1 MIKLAAAASP
11 PSAQKTSFK
20 SFLKKANKMFHI
32 TQLTHG
38 DSKSPPTWPVR
49 PLAVARAKGYPDMDL
64 AAVNQEQAL
73 HLYTLKHAPKRKV
86 PSPN

>member
-1 MIKLAAAASP
+1 MVSPASP
-11 PSAQKTSFK
+11 TNKTTTPFNNSPD
-20 SFLKKANKMFHI
+20 MFHI

-38 DSKSPPTWPVR
+38 DSTSPPTWAIR

>member
-1 MIKLAAAASP
+1 MF
-11 PSAQKTSFK
+11 SALQF
-20 SFLKKANKMFHI
+20 FLKSLTPNKMFHI

-38 DSKSPPTWPVR
+38 DSTSPPTWAIR

-86 PSPN
+86 PSLN

>member
-1 MIKLAAAASP
+1 MF
-11 PSAQKTSFK
+11 SALQF
-20 SFLKKANKMFHI
+20 FLKSLTPNKMFHI

-38 DSKSPPTWPVR
+38 DSTSPPTWAIR
-49 PLAVARAKGYPDMDL
+49 PLAVARAKGYPDADL
-64 AAVNQEQAL
+64 PAINEEQAL